1 MLARLTL
8 CLFTQLNAIRSIL
21 ARPTLS
27 IGTVS
32 GHLVKQP
39 IGACWASS
47 SRFNGH
53 RKPVSLQQ
61 HPIPVRTR
69 AQSVAFTASHR
80 IASRHSLSILYCR
93 AVTLYVRYLLCMH
106 GTEPRTQHCGS
117 LPFPSPALSPPSQRS
132 PTNLGSGFKHNTASH
147 STVPHTSIHHQ
158 RVCMYVCAGIACR
171 ASCRSVRL
179 EAQQRDRLI
188 FSVLAFFLFRYVSY
202 TYTHTYATTDCTTPN
217 FMRTLDRT
225 AK

>member
-8 CLFTQLNAIRSIL
+8 CLFTRLNAIRSIL

-32 GHLVKQP
+32 GRLVKQP

-61 HPIPVRTR
+61 YPIPVWTR

-93 AVTLYVRYLLCMH
+93 AVTLYVLAMH

-117 LPFPSPALSPPSQRS
+117 LPLPCPPSQRS

-158 RVCMYVCAGIACR
+158 RVCMYSLQG
-171 ASCRSVRL
+171 
-179 EAQQRDRLI
+179 
-188 FSVLAFFLFRYVSY
+188 
-202 TYTHTYATTDCTTPN
+202 
-217 FMRTLDRT
+217 
-225 AK
+225 

>member
-1 MLARLTL
+1 MTEIGNA
-8 CLFTQLNAIRSIL
+8 CSLNSLLVYTTECDSLHSSWAYPIHRYI
-21 ARPTLS
+21 
-27 IGTVS
+27 S

-61 HPIPVRTR
+61 YPIPVWTR

-93 AVTLYVRYLLCMH
+93 AVTLYVLTMH

-117 LPFPSPALSPPSQRS
+117 LPLPCPPSQRS

-158 RVCMYVCAGIACR
+158 RVCMYV
-171 ASCRSVRL
+171 
-179 EAQQRDRLI
+179 
-188 FSVLAFFLFRYVSY
+188 
-202 TYTHTYATTDCTTPN
+202 
-217 FMRTLDRT
+217 
-225 AK
+225 